1 MRGERVSEEVRGTA
15 EEARRMALKNVM
27 RFLPMTT
34 KLEPV
39 TGAQEDDEK
48 CAQRIAEFFEICTN
62 EDITPTYELLG
73 IYLGISRHTLNDWEQ
88 KRYKCITDLR
98 AEMIHR
104 AKETLAAYDA
114 QLVVA
119 GLMKETTYIFRS
131 KNYYG
136 MRDQVEN
143 VQIKQSDDVIKSLEQ
158 IKAEMK
164 LLSDK

>member
-1 MRGERVSEEVRGTA
+1 MDSEAQRTA
-15 EEARRMALKNVM
+15 EDARRMALKNVM

-34 KLEPV
+34 KLEPI
-39 TGAQEDDEK
+39 TGFAEDDDK
-48 CAQRIAEFFEICTN
+48 CAERIADFFEICTN

-73 IYLGISRHTLNDWEQ
+73 IYLGIARSTLNEWEQ
-88 KRYKCITDLR
+88 KRYKCITDTR
-98 AEMIHR
+98 AAMIHR